1 MTCTL
6 YQGMIIYFFSVTKD
20 TLPVSVVPDG
30 YVQVG
35 KIVYNPKEV
44 LGHGCE
50 GTFVYK

>member
-1 MTCTL
+1 M
-6 YQGMIIYFFSVTKD
+6 YFLFQSMLAVHF
-20 TLPVSVVPDG
+20 VSAVPDG
-30 YVQVG
+30 YVHIG

>member
-1 MTCTL
+1 M
-6 YQGMIIYFFSVTKD
+6 YIVAKD
-20 TLPVSVVPDG
+20 IVKSDSMFHFAAVPDG